1 MDVDFYAVEFA
12 GIANIGRSWELM
24 TPHSGAQV
32 TVPALYMAGDRDLV
46 VAFHGM
52 DKLVPNLRTFVPSCR
67 LRPLYAAG
75 APSGGRGDDR
85 VSKGGGLS

>member
-1 MDVDFYAVEFA
+1 MDVDFYAGEFA
-12 GIANIGRSWELM
+12 GIASIGRSWELM

-52 DKLVPNLRTFVPSCR
+52 DKLVPNLRTFVPSCGR
-67 LRPLYAAG
+67 QSCSLAA
-75 APSGGRGDDR
+75 ATVRGRSAQR
-85 VSKGGGLS
+85 RSRR